1 MKTTTAR
8 CAMKTFASTGAILL
22 AGAISVPAGA
32 APWEWNPTVEAGY
45 LYDDNYRLSTP
56 GGEIE
61 VQGPLVDAELELRT
75 LTQTGEFS
83 FTPRIRATYFPDET
97 DVDAVDYFANLDWLH
112 RGQRAETRLRGEF
125 AQQDIVNSEQPDAD
139 SGGDLGEPDFG
150 DSGRVLVDNRRMR
163 ASLRPSLSFELS
175 PRRELQFDAG
185 YTDVDYEE
193 EISNAQTDYTTADIS
208 AGLRAR
214 LNERSTLTTRL
225 RGATYDMQAGEEQNS
240 YGADVQWDTR
250 TADETRTYLRV
261 GAQNVEVSGGDSE
274 LAWLAGA
281 GISKAIGRNE
291 LFADLSRNVGPSS
304 AGVVVTRDQLR
315 VRWTRAM
322 TPRLSFLAGVR
333 GTNDEDVDPVST
345 FQPRSYVTGDVG
357 LQWRWQEE
365 FSLRVAYDYTWQE
378 FEDAVDD
385 ATSSG
390 ATLSFIYQPLQRRRA
405 RND

>member
-1 MKTTTAR
+1 MKT
-8 CAMKTFASTGAILL
+8 STVAL
-22 AGAISVPAGA
+22 AVAAALACSQAGA
-32 APWEWNPTVEAGY
+32 AAWEWNPTVEAG
-45 LYDDNYRLSTP
+45 LMYDDNYRLATP
-56 GGEIE
+56 GDEID

-97 DVDAVDYFANLDWLH
+97 DLDTVDYFANVDWLH
-112 RGQRAETRLRGEF
+112 RGQRAETRIRGEF

-150 DSGRVLVDNRRMR
+150 DGGRVLVDNRRMR
-163 ASLRPSLSFELS
+163 ATVRPSVSFELS
-175 PRRELQFDAG
+175 PRRELLFDAG
-185 YTDVDYEE
+185 YTDVNYEE
-193 EISNAQTDYTTADIS
+193 EISDAQTDYATADLS

-225 RGATYDMQAGEEQNS
+225 RGATYDMALLETQDS
-240 YGADVQWDTR
+240 YGAEVQWDTR
-250 TADETRTYLRV
+250 TADDTRTYLRA
-261 GAQNVEVSGGDSE
+261 GAQNVEVSGGQSE
-274 LAWLAGA
+274 VAWLAGA

-291 LFADLSRNVGPSS
+291 LFADLARNVGPSS

-315 VRWTRAM
+315 LRWTRAM
-322 TPRLSFLAGVR
+322 TPRLSLLAGVR
-333 GTNDEDVDPVST
+333 GTHDEDVDPVST
-345 FQPRSYVTGDVG
+345 FQPRSYATGDVG

-378 FEDAVDD
+378 FEDAVDE

-390 ATLSFIYQPLQRRRA
+390 ATLSFIYQPVQRRRA

>member
-1 MKTTTAR
+1 MKTCEIAMAVAAALT
-8 CAMKTFASTGAILL
+8 CAQ
-22 AGAISVPAGA
+22 AGA
-32 APWEWNPTVEAGY
+32 AAWEWNPTVEAGY
-45 LYDDNYRLSTP
+45 LYDDNYRLTTP
-56 GGEIE
+56 GTEID

-83 FTPRIRATYFPDET
+83 FTPRVRATYFPDET
-97 DVDAVDYFANLDWLH
+97 DLDAVDYFANLDWLH
-112 RGQRAETRLRGEF
+112 RGERVETRIRGEF
-125 AQQDIVNSEQPDAD
+125 AQQDVVNSEQPDVDA
-139 SGGDLGEPDFG
+139 GGDLGEGDIG
-150 DSGRVLVDNRRMR
+150 DSGLAFVDNRRMR
-163 ASLRPSLSFELS
+163 SSLRPSMSFELS
-175 PRRELQFDAG
+175 PRRELLFDAG
-185 YTDVDYEE
+185 YTDVNYEE
-193 EISNAQTDYTTADIS
+193 EFANAQVDYSAADIS

-214 LNERSTLTTRL
+214 LNERTTLTTRL
-225 RGATYDMQAGEEQNS
+225 RGAQYDIDTRDGSNA
-240 YGADVQWDTR
+240 YGAEIQWDTR

-261 GAQNVEVSGGDSE
+261 GAQNVEVTGGDSE

-281 GISKAIGRNE
+281 GIAKAIGRNE

-315 VRWTRAM
+315 LRWTRAM
-322 TPRLSFLAGVR
+322 TPRLSLLAGLR
-333 GTNDEDVDPVST
+333 GTHDEDVDPVST
-345 FQPRSYVTGDVG
+345 FVPRSYATGDVG

-378 FEDAVDD
+378 FDDAIDD

>member
-1 MKTTTAR
+1 MKT
-8 CAMKTFASTGAILL
+8 STVAL
-22 AGAISVPAGA
+22 AVAAALACSQAGA
-32 APWEWNPTVEAGY
+32 AAWEWNPTVEAG
-45 LYDDNYRLSTP
+45 LMYDDNFRLATP
-56 GGEIE
+56 GDEID

-97 DVDAVDYFANLDWLH
+97 DLDTVDYFANVDWLH
-112 RGQRAETRLRGEF
+112 RGQRAETRIRGEF

-150 DSGRVLVDNRRMR
+150 DGGRVLVDNRRMR
-163 ASLRPSLSFELS
+163 ATVRPSVSFELS
-175 PRRELQFDAG
+175 PRRELLFDAG
-185 YTDVDYEE
+185 YTDVNYEE
-193 EISNAQTDYTTADIS
+193 EISDAQTDYATADLS

-225 RGATYDMQAGEEQNS
+225 RGATYDMALLETQDS
-240 YGADVQWDTR
+240 YGAEVQWDTR
-250 TADETRTYLRV
+250 TADDTRTYLRA
-261 GAQNVEVSGGDSE
+261 GAQNVEVSGGQSE
-274 LAWLAGA
+274 VAWLAGA

-291 LFADLSRNVGPSS
+291 LFADLARNVGPSS

-315 VRWTRAM
+315 LRWTRAM
-322 TPRLSFLAGVR
+322 TPRLSLLAGVR
-333 GTNDEDVDPVST
+333 GTHDEDVDPVST
-345 FQPRSYVTGDVG
+345 FQPRSYATGDVG

-378 FEDAVDD
+378 FEDAVDE

-390 ATLSFIYQPLQRRRA
+390 ATLSFIYQPVQRRRA